1 MQPPSAAVLLRTAIK
16 FCQPAFQIS
25 DASLQRIDK
34 GELHDPHNTE
44 DDYTRLKESQM
55 AS

>member
-16 FCQPAFQIS
+16 FCQPAFQTS

-34 GELHDPHNTE
+34 GELHNPDDTE
-44 DDYTRLKESQM
+44 DDHTRLKQSQL